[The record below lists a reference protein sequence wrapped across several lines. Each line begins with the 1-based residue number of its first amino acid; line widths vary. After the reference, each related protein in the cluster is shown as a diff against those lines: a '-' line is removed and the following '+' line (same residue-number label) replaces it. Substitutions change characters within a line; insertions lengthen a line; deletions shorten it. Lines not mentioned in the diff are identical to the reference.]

1 MKGKTTTT
9 TKDFTTKAW
18 RIVAVMLVVDIILS
32 VSGCASITP
41 IETVQAAQT
50 EAVQTEA
57 VQTEAVQTC
66 AVRTGIDGGTV
77 NLRGCAGVTCGAVV
91 GTLAEGETV
100 TVLTAGEYYS
110 VKTSNGV
117 TGWLA
122 GTRCEVVR

>member
-1 MKGKTTTT
+1 MKGKTTTTTT

-32 VSGCASITP
+32 VSGCASITR
-41 IETVQAAQT
+41 IETVQAA
-50 EAVQTEA
+50 QTEA